1 MDYEPYGKMR
11 EPKRRR
17 AKNMNEKKESEEP
30 KGFFERFDG
39 KHVRVKLLTGDTLEG
54 FFKSNSYNKY
64 DCLLFQED
72 KPILLPKHAIGFVE
86 AIKKENQNEPNR

>member
-17 AKNMNEKKESEEP
+17 AKNMNEKKESEEA
-30 KGFFERFDG
+30 KGFFERFNG

-54 FFKSNSYNKY
+54 IFSSNSYNKY

-86 AIKKENQNEPNR
+86 EIEECKKTK

>member
-1 MDYEPYGKMR
+1 MRDYEHYGKMK
-11 EPKRRR
+11 EPRRHKEAR
-17 AKNMNEKKESEEP
+17 ANMNEEEP

-54 FFKSNSYNKY
+54 FLETTAYNKF

-86 AIKKENQNEPNR
+86 EIKKENQNEPNR